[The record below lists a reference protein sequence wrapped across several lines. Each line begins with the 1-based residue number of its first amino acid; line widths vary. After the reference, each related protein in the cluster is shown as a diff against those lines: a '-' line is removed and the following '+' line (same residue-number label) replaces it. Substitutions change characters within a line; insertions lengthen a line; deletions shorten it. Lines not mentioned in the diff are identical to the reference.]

1 MKKYN
6 NNMKKY
12 NEKIKKILN
21 DNKFVEKTKSSLL
34 KVVFGRAGLYVL
46 LVLAQI
52 FIFMAILRHLSIDP
66 SLIFGSSALIAAI
79 SLLVILSMDVNP
91 YEKLS
96 WFFLIAAFPTFG
108 IMFFILSRIDI
119 GKKIEESSIMDSEEE
134 TNYLHTIDEDLV
146 EELKNEDKEFYN
158 LVKENNLFMVLDPI
172 MGDSGKIYSGLDKNI
187 VEIYKYMADYAH
199 IIIPNLTEARLLTDN
214 KFKKAHDIVN
224 YYENIGKKFIITSV
238 EDGNRHFILA
248 KDKYFIEEDYKF
260 LDKSFGGSGDL
271 FDSIFLANYLKN
283 NDFLLAIK
291 DTRDMIACIL
301 DMQIKIDDKANDIS
315 INEILKKL

>member
-1 MKKYN
+1 MRSCKN
-6 NNMKKY
+6 
-12 NEKIKKILN
+12 NEKILLINDFLSSGNIGGSLCKSVLN
-21 DNKFVEKTKSSLL
+21 FYSFDIDFVPT
-34 KVVFGRAGLYVL
+34 
-46 LVLAQI
+46 
-52 FIFMAILRHLSIDP
+52 
-66 SLIFGSSALIAAI
+66 ALISNMF
-79 SLLVILSMDVNP
+79 SLKPIEIFDSSN
-91 YEKLS
+91 
-96 WFFLIAAFPTFG
+96 FLTNTLEVYKKQNRKYKAVFVGFVLNFNQAK
-108 IMFFILSRIDI
+108 RICD
-119 GKKIEESSIMDSEEE
+119 
-134 TNYLHTIDEDLV
+134 
-146 EELKNEDKEFYN
+146 F
-158 LVKENNLFMVLDPI
+158 VKENNLFMVLDPI

-199 IIIPNLTEARLLTDN
+199 IIIPNLTEAKLLTDN
-214 KFKKAHDIVN
+214 KFEKAHDIVD
-224 YYENIGKKFIITSV
+224 YFENIGKKFIITSV

>member
-1 MKKYN
+1 MKSCKN
-6 NNMKKY
+6 
-12 NEKIKKILN
+12 NEKILLINDFLSSGNIGGSLCKSVLNFYSFDIDFIPTALISNMFSLKPIEIFDSSDFLTNTLEVYKKQN
-21 DNKFVEKTKSSLL
+21 RKYKAVF
-34 KVVFGRAGLYVL
+34 VVFVL
-46 LVLAQI
+46 NFNQA
-52 FIFMAILRHLSIDP
+52 
-66 SLIFGSSALIAAI
+66 
-79 SLLVILSMDVNP
+79 
-91 YEKLS
+91 
-96 WFFLIAAFPTFG
+96 
-108 IMFFILSRIDI
+108 
-119 GKKIEESSIMDSEEE
+119 KIICD
-134 TNYLHTIDEDLV
+134 
-146 EELKNEDKEFYN
+146 F
-158 LVKENNLFMVLDPI
+158 VKENNLFMVLDPI

-214 KFKKAHDIVN
+214 KFKKAHDIVD
-224 YYENIGKKFIITSV
+224 YFENIGKKFIITSV

-260 LDKSFGGSGDL
+260 LEKSFGGSGDL

-291 DTRDMIACIL
+291 NTRDMIACIL

>member
-1 MKKYN
+1 MKSCKN
-6 NNMKKY
+6 
-12 NEKIKKILN
+12 NEKILLINDFLSSGNIGGSLCKSVLN
-21 DNKFVEKTKSSLL
+21 FYSFD
-34 KVVFGRAGLYVL
+34 
-46 LVLAQI
+46 I
-52 FIFMAILRHLSIDP
+52 DFIP
-66 SLIFGSSALIAAI
+66 TALISNMF
-79 SLLVILSMDVNP
+79 SLKPIEIFDSSN
-91 YEKLS
+91 
-96 WFFLIAAFPTFG
+96 FLTNT
-108 IMFFILSRIDI
+108 LEVY
-119 GKKIEESSIMDSEEE
+119 KKQNRKYKAVFVGFVLNFNQAKIICD
-134 TNYLHTIDEDLV
+134 
-146 EELKNEDKEFYN
+146 F
-158 LVKENNLFMVLDPI
+158 VKENNLFMVLDPI

-199 IIIPNLTEARLLTDN
+199 IIIPNLTEAKLLTDN
-214 KFKKAHDIVN
+214 KFEKAHDIVD
-224 YYENIGKKFIITSV
+224 YFENIGKKFIITSV

-248 KDKYFIEEDYKF
+248 KDKNFIEEDYKF

>member
-1 MKKYN
+1 SNFLTNTLEVYKKQN
-6 NNMKKY
+6 RKY
-12 NEKIKKILN
+12 KAVFVGFVLNFNQAKIIC
-21 DNKFVEKTKSSLL
+21 DF
-34 KVVFGRAGLYVL
+34 
-46 LVLAQI
+46 
-52 FIFMAILRHLSIDP
+52 
-66 SLIFGSSALIAAI
+66 
-79 SLLVILSMDVNP
+79 
-91 YEKLS
+91 
-96 WFFLIAAFPTFG
+96 
-108 IMFFILSRIDI
+108 
-119 GKKIEESSIMDSEEE
+119 
-134 TNYLHTIDEDLV
+134 
-146 EELKNEDKEFYN
+146 
-158 LVKENNLFMVLDPI
+158 VKENNLFMVLDPI

-214 KFKKAHDIVN
+214 KFKKAHDIVD

-291 DTRDMIACIL
+291 NTRDMIACIL

>member
-1 MKKYN
+1 MKSCKN
-6 NNMKKY
+6 
-12 NEKIKKILN
+12 NEKILLINDFLSSGNIGGSLCKSVLN
-21 DNKFVEKTKSSLL
+21 FYSFD
-34 KVVFGRAGLYVL
+34 
-46 LVLAQI
+46 I
-52 FIFMAILRHLSIDP
+52 DFIP
-66 SLIFGSSALIAAI
+66 TALISNMF
-79 SLLVILSMDVNP
+79 SLKPIEIFDSSN
-91 YEKLS
+91 
-96 WFFLIAAFPTFG
+96 FLTNT
-108 IMFFILSRIDI
+108 LEVY
-119 GKKIEESSIMDSEEE
+119 KKQNRKYKAVFVGFVLNFNQAKIICD
-134 TNYLHTIDEDLV
+134 
-146 EELKNEDKEFYN
+146 F
-158 LVKENNLFMVLDPI
+158 VKENNLFMVLDPI
-172 MGDSGKIYSGLDKNI
+172 MGDSGKIYSGLDENI

-199 IIIPNLTEARLLTDN
+199 IIIPNLTEAKLLTDN
-214 KFKKAHDIVN
+214 KFEKAHDIVD
-224 YYENIGKKFIITSV
+224 YFENIGKKFIITSV

>member
-1 MKKYN
+1 MKSCKN
-6 NNMKKY
+6 
-12 NEKIKKILN
+12 NEKILLINDFLSSGNIGGSLCKSVLN
-21 DNKFVEKTKSSLL
+21 FYSFD
-34 KVVFGRAGLYVL
+34 
-46 LVLAQI
+46 I
-52 FIFMAILRHLSIDP
+52 DFIP
-66 SLIFGSSALIAAI
+66 TALISNMFSLKPIEIFDSSDFLTNTLEVYKKQNRKYKAI
-79 SLLVILSMDVNP
+79 FVGFVLN
-91 YEKLS
+91 
-96 WFFLIAAFPTFG
+96 FNQA
-108 IMFFILSRIDI
+108 
-119 GKKIEESSIMDSEEE
+119 KIICD
-134 TNYLHTIDEDLV
+134 
-146 EELKNEDKEFYN
+146 F
-158 LVKENNLFMVLDPI
+158 VKENNLFMVLDPI
-172 MGDSGKIYSGLDKNI
+172 MGDSGKIYSGLDKN
-187 VEIYKYMADYAH
+187 MADYAH

-214 KFKKAHDIVN
+214 KFEKAHDIVD
-224 YYENIGKKFIITSV
+224 YFENIGKKFIITSV

>member
-1 MKKYN
+1 MKSCKN
-6 NNMKKY
+6 
-12 NEKIKKILN
+12 NEKILLINDFLSSGNIGGSLCKSVLN
-21 DNKFVEKTKSSLL
+21 FYSFD
-34 KVVFGRAGLYVL
+34 
-46 LVLAQI
+46 I
-52 FIFMAILRHLSIDP
+52 DFIP
-66 SLIFGSSALIAAI
+66 TALISNMFSLKPIEIFDSSDFLTNTLEVYKKQNRKYKAI
-79 SLLVILSMDVNP
+79 FVGFVLN
-91 YEKLS
+91 
-96 WFFLIAAFPTFG
+96 FNQA
-108 IMFFILSRIDI
+108 
-119 GKKIEESSIMDSEEE
+119 KIICD
-134 TNYLHTIDEDLV
+134 
-146 EELKNEDKEFYN
+146 F
-158 LVKENNLFMVLDPI
+158 VKENNLFMVLDPI

-199 IIIPNLTEARLLTDN
+199 IIIPNLTEAKLLTDN
-214 KFKKAHDIVN
+214 KFEKAHDIVD
-224 YYENIGKKFIITSV
+224 YFENIGKKFIITSV

-315 INEILKKL
+315 MDEILKKL